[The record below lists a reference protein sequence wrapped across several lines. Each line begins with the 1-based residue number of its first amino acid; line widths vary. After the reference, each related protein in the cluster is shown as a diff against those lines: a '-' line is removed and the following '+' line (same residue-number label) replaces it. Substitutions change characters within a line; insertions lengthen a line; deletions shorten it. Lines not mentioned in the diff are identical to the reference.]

1 MMKMEIK
8 LDRTKLEALG
18 YNWDLSYKILC
29 ENFERAGF
37 IKEVHTEDGTLIY
50 RGTDSP
56 KDFSY
61 FGLMYTSLIEQEW
74 IRKTV
79 VRLHWLNNQHTK
91 DGSFTYSDGIE
102 TAIQYGYKGFEAYE
116 K

>member
-37 IKEVHTEDGTLIY
+37 VKEVHTEDGTLIY

-61 FGLMYTSLIEQEW
+61 FGLIVNALVEQSWFRDSVHKWFLYDGKYKEDCIEGAKESW
-74 IRKTV
+74 
-79 VRLHWLNNQHTK
+79 
-91 DGSFTYSDGIE
+91 SE
-102 TAIQYGYKGFEAYE
+102 YGW
-116 K
+116 

>member
-61 FGLMYTSLIEQEW
+61 FGLIYNALCEQNWFRDSVHKWVLYDGKYKEDCIEGAKENW
-74 IRKTV
+74 
-79 VRLHWLNNQHTK
+79 
-91 DGSFTYSDGIE
+91 SE
-102 TAIQYGYKGFEAYE
+102 YGW
-116 K
+116 